1 MATAAAQIKP
11 APFGRLSQY
20 SDIFVSV
27 AAVVVVAM
35 MVIPMPSWTLDLLL
49 ALNMSLT
56 LTVLLV
62 TMYTKDALEF
72 AVFPSLL
79 LVATLFRLALN
90 ISATRLVLLHAD
102 AGVVIHSFG
111 MFVVGGN
118 YVVGMV
124 VFLILVVIQFV
135 VITSGAGRI
144 AEVAARF
151 TLDAM
156 PGKQM
161 AIDADLNA
169 GIIDEREARIR
180 RQDITR
186 EADFY
191 GAMDGAA
198 KFVRGDAIAAIV
210 IILVNIV
217 GGFIIG
223 VVQRHMDLMQAL
235 QTYTLLT
242 VGEGLVTQIPALLMS
257 TATGLIVTR
266 AASESHLG
274 MDLTRQVFSQPRPVA
289 IVGAML
295 LSMALIPG
303 LPRLPFLAAGLL
315 ALGAAYSLWRASQA
329 PPPPPAAKAPAAQPE
344 DMLRLLELD
353 PIELEIGYGLI
364 PLADAKQ
371 GGDLL
376 ERITT
381 IRKHI
386 AMDLGMVVPALRV
399 RDNIQLRPNAY
410 AVKIRGTQ
418 IAAGEVHPRQV
429 LAMNPGSVTQPIQ
442 GIETREPA
450 FGLPAVWVP
459 ENQKVEAEMAGYTVV
474 DAATVVITHVSEIVR
489 AHAHEILSRQDVQA
503 LLDNVKAASPALVED
518 LVPKA
523 LALGEVQ
530 KVLQNLLRER
540 VSIRDL
546 TTIFET
552 LADHAALT
560 KDLDVLTEQV
570 RQALARQIT
579 RQHVGADG
587 RLHVFALDPRVE
599 ETLASAVQE
608 TPSGT
613 QLIVPPE
620 MAQRLVESVKAQS
633 ERAAGMGHEPIA
645 LCSPKA
651 RLLFR
656 RLMERVIPTLV
667 VLSHAEIA
675 SGVEVDSIGMVTTDE
690 DAAIRS

>member
-1 MATAAAQIKP
+1 
-11 APFGRLSQY
+11 
-20 SDIFVSV
+20 
-27 AAVVVVAM
+27 
-35 MVIPMPSWTLDLLL
+35 
-49 ALNMSLT
+49 
-56 LTVLLV
+56 
-62 TMYTKDALEF
+62 
-72 AVFPSLL
+72 
-79 LVATLFRLALN
+79 
-90 ISATRLVLLHAD
+90 
-102 AGVVIHSFG
+102 
-111 MFVVGGN
+111 
-118 YVVGMV
+118 

-169 GIIDEREARIR
+169 GLIDEGEARTR
-180 RQDITR
+180 RRDISR

-191 GAMDGAA
+191 GAMDGAS

-210 IILVNIV
+210 IIIVNII

-223 VVQRHMDLMQAL
+223 VVQRHMDLIHSL

-274 MDLTRQVFSQPRPVA
+274 TDLTRQVFSQPRPLA
-289 IVGAML
+289 IVGGML
-295 LSMALIPG
+295 LTMAFIPG
-303 LPRLPFLAAGLL
+303 LPRLPFFAAGAL
-315 ALGAAYSLWRASQA
+315 ALAAAYSLYRAAHAPQPAA
-329 PPPPPAAKAPAAQPE
+329 PPKPAVTEPQ

-386 AMDLGMVVPALRV
+386 AVDLGIVVPALRV

-410 AVKIRGTQ
+410 AIKLRGTE
-418 IAAGEVHPRQV
+418 IASGEIYPRQV
-429 LAMNPGSVTQPIQ
+429 LAMNPGSVTQPLR
-442 GIETREPA
+442 GVETREPA
-450 FGLPAVWVP
+450 FGLPAVWIP

-474 DAATVVITHVSEIVR
+474 DAATVVITHLSETIR
-489 AHAHEILSRQDVQA
+489 GHAQEILSRQDVQA
-503 LLDNVKAASPALVED
+503 LIDNVKVASPALIED
-518 LVPKA
+518 LIPKA
-523 LALGEVQ
+523 MTLGEVQ

-546 TTIFET
+546 TTILET
-552 LADHAALT
+552 LADHAASV
-560 KDLDVLTEQV
+560 KDVDLLAEHV
-570 RQALARQIT
+570 RQALARPIT
-579 RQHVGADG
+579 RQHRSADG
-587 RLHVFALDPRVE
+587 RLHVFTVDPRLE
-599 ETLASAVQE
+599 EILIGAVQR
-608 TPSGT
+608 TPAGS
-613 QLIVPPE
+613 QLVVQPE
-620 MAQRLVESVKAQS
+620 VAQRLVESVRAQA
-633 ERAAGMGHEPIA
+633 ERAAAMGHEPIA
-645 LCSPKA
+645 LCSPNC

-656 RLMERVIPTLV
+656 RLIESVIPSLA

-675 SGVEVDSIGMVTTDE
+675 PGTEVDSSGMVTIDE
-690 DAAIRS
+690 NATLRS